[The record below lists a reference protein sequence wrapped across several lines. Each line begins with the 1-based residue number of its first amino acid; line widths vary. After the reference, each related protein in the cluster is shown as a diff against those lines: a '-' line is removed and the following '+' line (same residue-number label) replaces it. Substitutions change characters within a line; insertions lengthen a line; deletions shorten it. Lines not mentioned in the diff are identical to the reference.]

1 MRTAPWRQPGHTP
14 RRTGGLTSY
23 ERVLARAGL
32 APVAG
37 IDEAGR
43 GACAGPL
50 VVGAVILDPRK
61 SSKLDLLADSK
72 ALTPAVREIVYH
84 QVVAAAL
91 SWHAVV
97 IPAGDIDRLGL
108 HVCNLAGM
116 RRALAGLSCRPG
128 YVLTDGFPVRGLAT
142 PALGMWQ
149 GDEVAACVAAAS
161 VIAKV
166 TRDRLMTAMDERYPG
181 YGFAAHKGYSTPAHM
196 RALAANGPCP
206 EHRMSFAN
214 VTGRGGAQAAGQDPE
229 GAGPLAEGAG
239 RPTEGTDPRAE
250 GAGLRAEGADLRAEP
265 PLMKENGPM
274 VDLIPGP
281 CAPVQVRQ
289 EGRA

>member
-1 MRTAPWRQPGHTP
+1 
-14 RRTGGLTSY
+14 
-23 ERVLARAGL
+23 VLARAGL

-72 ALTPAVREIVYH
+72 ALTPAVREIVYD

-97 IPAGDIDRLGL
+97 IQAGDIDRLGL

-181 YGFAAHKGYSTPAHM
+181 YGFAAHKGYSTRAHM

-214 VTGRGGAQAAGQDPE
+214 VNGRGGPPAAGQDGPPAAGQDPDV
-229 GAGPLAEGAG
+229 ADPLAEGAG
-239 RPTEGTDPRAE
+239 LRTEETD
-250 GAGLRAEGADLRAEP
+250 LRAEGADLRAEP

>member
-14 RRTGGLTSY
+14 RRGGGLTSY

-72 ALTPAVREIVYH
+72 ALTPAVREIVYD

-166 TRDRLMTAMDERYPG
+166 TRDRLMTALDERYPG
-181 YGFAAHKGYSTPAHM
+181 YGFAAHKGYSTRAHM

-214 VTGRGGAQAAGQDPE
+214 VNGRGGAQAAGPGPDPDV
-229 GAGPLAEGAG
+229 A
-239 RPTEGTDPRAE
+239 D
-250 GAGLRAEGADLRAEP
+250 LRAEGADLRAEP

>member
-14 RRTGGLTSY
+14 RRGGGLTSY

-72 ALTPAVREIVYH
+72 ALTPAVREIVYD

-181 YGFAAHKGYSTPAHM
+181 YGFAAHKGYSTRAHM
-196 RALAANGPCP
+196 GALAVHGPCP

-214 VTGRGGAQAAGQDPE
+214 VNGRGGAQAAGPGPDPDV
-229 GAGPLAEGAG
+229 A
-239 RPTEGTDPRAE
+239 D
-250 GAGLRAEGADLRAEP
+250 LRAEGADLRAEL

-281 CAPVQVRQ
+281 SAPVQVRQ

>member
-1 MRTAPWRQPGHTP
+1 MRLKS
-14 RRTGGLTSY
+14 GL
-23 ERVLARAGL
+23 ELL
-32 APVAG
+32 P
-37 IDEAGR
+37 
-43 GACAGPL
+43 

-61 SSKLDLLADSK
+61 SSRLTLLADSK
-72 ALTPAVREIVYH
+72 ALTPAVREIVYD
-84 QVVAAAL
+84 QVLAAAL

-116 RRALAGLSCRPG
+116 RRALAGLTCRPG
-128 YVLTDGFPVRGLAT
+128 YVLTDGFAVRGLAT

-166 TRDRLMTAMDERYPG
+166 TRDRLMTALDERYPG
-181 YGFAAHKGYSTPAHM
+181 YGFAAHKGYSTRAHM

-214 VTGRGGAQAAGQDPE
+214 VNGRSAQAGAQDGVQPDSQDPD
-229 GAGPLAEGAG
+229 AVDPLAEGADLG
-239 RPTEGTDPRAE
+239 AE
-250 GAGLRAEGADLRAEP
+250 QQ
-265 PLMKENGPM
+265 LMKDNGPM
-274 VDLIPGP
+274 VDLIAGP
-281 CAPVQVRQ
+281 RAPVQVRQ

>member
-14 RRTGGLTSY
+14 RRGGGLTSY

-72 ALTPAVREIVYH
+72 ALTPAVREIVYD

-181 YGFAAHKGYSTPAHM
+181 YGFAAHKGYSTRAHM
-196 RALAANGPCP
+196 RALAVHGPCP

-214 VTGRGGAQAAGQDPE
+214 VNGRGAQAAGPGPDPDV
-229 GAGPLAEGAG
+229 A
-239 RPTEGTDPRAE
+239 D
-250 GAGLRAEGADLRAEP
+250 LRAEGADLRAEP

>member
-1 MRTAPWRQPGHTP
+1 
-14 RRTGGLTSY
+14 
-23 ERVLARAGL
+23 
-32 APVAG
+32 
-37 IDEAGR
+37 
-43 GACAGPL
+43 
-50 VVGAVILDPRK
+50 
-61 SSKLDLLADSK
+61 
-72 ALTPAVREIVYH
+72 
-84 QVVAAAL
+84 
-91 SWHAVV
+91 
-97 IPAGDIDRLGL
+97 
-108 HVCNLAGM
+108 
-116 RRALAGLSCRPG
+116 
-128 YVLTDGFPVRGLAT
+128 VLTDGFAVRGLAT

-166 TRDRLMTAMDERYPG
+166 TRDRLMTALDERYPG
-181 YGFAAHKGYSTPAHM
+181 YGFAAHKGYSTRAHM

-214 VTGRGGAQAAGQDPE
+214 VNGRGGAQAAGPDPDDVD
-229 GAGPLAEGAG
+229 LQAEGA
-239 RPTEGTDPRAE
+239 DLRAE
-250 GAGLRAEGADLRAEP
+250 GADLRAEGADLRAEP

>member
-1 MRTAPWRQPGHTP
+1 
-14 RRTGGLTSY
+14 
-23 ERVLARAGL
+23 VLARAGL

-50 VVGAVILDPRK
+50 VVGAAILDPRK
-61 SSKLDLLADSK
+61 SSRLTLLADSK
-72 ALTPAVREIVYH
+72 ALTPAVREIVYD
-84 QVVAAAL
+84 QVLAAAL

-128 YVLTDGFPVRGLAT
+128 YVLTDGFAVRGLAT

-166 TRDRLMTAMDERYPG
+166 TRDRLMTALDERYPG
-181 YGFAAHKGYSTPAHM
+181 YGFAAHKGYSTRAHM

-214 VTGRGGAQAAGQDPE
+214 VNGRTAQTGAQDGALAGSQDPD
-229 GAGPLAEGAG
+229 AVDPLAEGADLG
-239 RPTEGTDPRAE
+239 AE
-250 GAGLRAEGADLRAEP
+250 Q